1 MSSTYEETKTEL
13 ELMLPSH
20 AIRKARSPIFGLIMN
35 IMANRADLLFA
46 DLQATTPMLIAR
58 DSAYLL
64 NIPDTIEHSPVLS
77 TDSYVFK
84 ERHFRID
91 KIFKNSTRVHHG
103 LTAIHYTER
112 YSLLSALEDDTQDI
126 VIHVYFLKTGLFF
139 YIHCPIPLSD
149 TQRDCLKANAERF
162 KKIIMDLIDANNKRC
177 LKQKAIVKN
186 VNTSLNDLS
195 RSLNTIDQVEAYIK
209 HAKIFIQ
216 EIRNLNQYTESDD
229 PREITTQ
236 KTIDALEKRI
246 SHYKAIANKRKI
258 VQCDN
263 LEEGKKEICETSPP
277 ADLSD
282 PIEYFTQETLQ
293 MLRKNLEDIG
303 SLAKKYKVMCLR
315 DPNIEDIMS
324 DYPLIETVRQYQFLL
339 LSLPKGIKKENLNT
353 INTLSKRIEAEIQIF
368 DHYILNC
375 LAMSARGGNP
385 LVFESLFTL
394 FENRIPESFY
404 TKLLEALIN
413 CAPGM
418 KKNNIMTVCEFLNI
432 YSLHYKQVLLNMSNE
447 SIYET
452 SEDEFKGTSLY
463 KTQEK
468 SFFDCIFI
476 SLLFKI
482 YLKDDFDTFNMLL
495 KQGANSNTWG
505 LKNKESHLKVRFTL
519 IYAIG
524 SYTSK
529 NYGCY
534 IEALIAYG
542 ANPNLRSHQST
553 LIHNCSKKLQI
564 SLTDKKIKQLTN
576 GKMRVK
582 SDDTDDLSELLVLVI
597 QSCRTPVVSCLL
609 PPTNIQILTI
619 ALAEVFNANLFNN
632 RLFLS
637 NKPFVEYANNL
648 EMANQIC
655 PPQSTLSA
663 QPFIGYLFYPAL
675 SLNSEKKE
683 IQEAYTEYFKSL
695 HQCLMEK
702 LSNPKLT
709 KTEFDQAYN
718 ELFDKGRSYQYD
730 KNNEKSHRFFQTC
743 DFLIT
748 LRASLLPTLKEKIS
762 FMKGYIPT
770 LGPHLVSTCTLL
782 YQEHNI
788 PTHKPFLLDLRN
800 QAYSQ
805 SKTTVILSSVLDPEE
820 KKPNLKINAKKP
832 ILKN

>member
-1 MSSTYEETKTEL
+1 MSSTYEETKTSL
-13 ELMLPSH
+13 DLLIASRVTR
-20 AIRKARSPIFGLIMN
+20 IARSPVFSLIRD
-35 IMANRADLLFA
+35 IMANPTDLLFA
-46 DLQATTPMLIAR
+46 DLQLTNPVLIAGN
-58 DSAYLL
+58 SAYLL
-64 NIPDTIEHSPVLS
+64 YVPDTVDHTPILDTDLYVL
-77 TDSYVFK
+77 K

-91 KIFKNSTRVHHG
+91 QVFKTNTSTHHG
-103 LTAIHYTER
+103 LTPIHYTETYR
-112 YSLLSALEDDTQDI
+112 LLSALEDDTQDI
-126 VIHVYFLKTGLFF
+126 VIHVYLTKTGLFF
-139 YIHCPIPLSD
+139 YIDCPISLNK
-149 TQRDCLKANAERF
+149 TQIDCLKANVERF
-162 KKIIMDLIDANNKRC
+162 KKIIIDLIEKNDKSY
-177 LKQKAIVKN
+177 LKQKAIVKKIEEE
-186 VNTSLNDLS
+186 LS
-195 RSLNTIDQVEAYIK
+195 ALSHSLNTVEQLKAYIK
-209 HAKIFIQ
+209 KANIFIQ
-216 EIRNLNQYTESDD
+216 EIRILNQYTESDD
-229 PREITTQ
+229 PREFVTQ
-236 KTIDALEKRI
+236 NTVDALEKRI
-246 SHYKAIANKRKI
+246 LHYEAIANKSET
-258 VQCDN
+258 VECN
-263 LEEGKKEICETSPP
+263 FEEDKKETCETSPRYK
-277 ADLSD
+277 LED
-282 PIEYFTQETLQ
+282 PIKDFIRETVKTLTN
-293 MLRKNLEDIG
+293 NLEVIPA
-303 SLAKKYKVMCLR
+303 LVEKYKKMCLR
-315 DPNIEDIMS
+315 DPNIEDIIT
-324 DYPLIETVRQYQFLL
+324 DYSSIETIRYYELL
-339 LSLPKGIKKENLNT
+339 LSLPKGIKNEDVSNIT
-353 INTLSKRIEAEIQIF
+353 TLSKKIETEIKIF
-368 DHYILNC
+368 DTYILNC

-394 FENRIPESFY
+394 FENRLPESFY

-418 KKNNIMTVCEFLNI
+418 KKNNIMTVCEFLNT
-432 YSLHYKQVLLNMSNE
+432 YSLHYKQVLLNMCNE

-452 SEDEFKGTSLY
+452 SEDEFEGTSLY

-534 IEALIAYG
+534 IEALIACG
-542 ANPNLRSHQST
+542 ANPNLRNHQST

-582 SDDTDDLSELLVLVI
+582 SDDTDELSELLVLVI

-619 ALAEVFNANLFNN
+619 ALAEVFNSNLFNN
-632 RLFLS
+632 RLLPS

-730 KNNEKSHRFFQTC
+730 KNNEKSHRFFQSC

-748 LRASLLPTLKEKIS
+748 LKASLLPTLKEKIS
-762 FMKGYIPT
+762 FMKDYIPT

-782 YQEHNI
+782 YQKHNI

-800 QAYSQ
+800 QAYPQ
-805 SKTTVILSSVLDPEE
+805 STTTVILSSVLDPEE
-820 KKPNLKINAKKP
+820 KKLNLKMNAKKP
-832 ILKN
+832 NPKK